1 MCAYMAAF
9 GVPLLMR
16 VAHMQCG
23 MCTLSNSLWG
33 LQGQRGS
40 LPSASIMLRQPMQ
53 RFTQMQASDIDIYR
67 NEIRKT
73 KNEIVST
80 VRYWPNSDPPICY
93 MECLQLYQGTH
104 CLLPLLEYRFVE

>member
-1 MCAYMAAF
+1 MVAF
-9 GVPLLMR
+9 HLPVLLS
-16 VAHMQCG
+16 VAHVQCG
-23 MCTLSNSLWG
+23 MCILSQGVWG

-73 KNEIVST
+73 KNEIVSNVPHWSNNYPCVYLRGMST
-80 VRYWPNSDPPICY
+80 VVPS
-93 MECLQLYQGTH
+93 TH
-104 CLLPLLEYRFVE
+104 CLLPLLEYCCLE